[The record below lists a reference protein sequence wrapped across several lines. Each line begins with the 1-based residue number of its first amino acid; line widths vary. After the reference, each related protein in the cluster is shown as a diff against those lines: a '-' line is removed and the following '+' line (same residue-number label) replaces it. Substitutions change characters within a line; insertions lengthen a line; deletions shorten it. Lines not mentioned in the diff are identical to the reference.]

1 MMKYK
6 GYRAA
11 IRFDDVDMLF
21 TGRIA
26 GIDDIVGF
34 HADTTEGLKAAFEEA
49 VDDYLETCSKLGK
62 RPEKAYSGKV
72 MLRMNPAVHARAA
85 LAAEI
90 AGQSLNEFSDAAL
103 ADFAER
109 RLAG

>member
-11 IRFDDVDMLF
+11 VRFDDADILF

-26 GIDDIVGF
+26 GINDVVGF
-34 HADTTEGLKAAFEEA
+34 HADTADGLKTAFEEA
-49 VDDYLETCSKLGK
+49 VEDYLETCETLGK
-62 RPEKAYSGKV
+62 RPEKTYSGKV
-72 MLRMNPAVHARAA
+72 MLRMDPAVHARAA

-90 AGQSLNEFSDAAL
+90 AGQSLNEFSEAAL
-103 ADFAER
+103 AEFAER